1 MPSACSV
8 AAASGVKWAAFTT
21 GTGRAAGL
29 ELTAVGGTVTTPRG
43 RTLATGFEAALG
55 AAFKATGWATGLLG
69 AEVRAIATGTGSE
82 TVATRCE
89 AVTTTVRA
97 LSGAIARACIK
108 TGGCGRALLVAP
120 GWALT
125 TELRTLA
132 TELGAWATVVAIG

>member
-1 MPSACSV
+1 MPSARCV
-8 AAASGVKWAAFTT
+8 AAAAGVKRAAFAT
-21 GTGRAAGL
+21 GTGWATGL
-29 ELTAVGGTVTTPRG
+29 ELTAVGGTVTTPG
-43 RTLATGFEAALG
+43 GGTLTTGFKAALG
-55 AAFKATGWATGLLG
+55 AAFKTTGWATGLLG
-69 AEVRAIATGTGSE
+69 AEVGAIATGTGGE
-82 TVATRCE
+82 AVATRCE

>member
-1 MPSACSV
+1 MPSARSV
-8 AAASGVKWAAFTT
+8 AATTGVKWAAFTT
-21 GTGRAAGL
+21 GTCRAAGL
-29 ELTAVGGTVTTPRG
+29 ELTTVGGTVATPRS

-55 AAFKATGWATGLLG
+55 AAFKTTGWATGLLG
-69 AEVRAIATGTGSE
+69 AEVGAIATGTGGE

-97 LSGAIARACIK
+97 LSGAIAGACIE
-108 TGGCGRALLVAP
+108 TRGSSRALLVAP

-132 TELGAWATVVAIG
+132 TELGAWTTVVAIG